1 MKNKNPLSQTA
12 TELAQQQLQALR
24 SSTTGITS
32 AVLLSSDGFEVT
44 SLETD
49 KGKASRL
56 AAMGSSLAAISSAIA
71 KEAGI
76 SECSRLIVESE
87 ECVVAVMKV
96 PNSSPPLVLAVVAN
110 DASRLGQL
118 LWGAK
123 HCCAALS
130 QELKEVS

>member
-87 ECVVAVMKV
+87 EGVVAVMKV

-130 QELKEVS
+130 QELKKVS

>member
-1 MKNKNPLSQTA
+1 MTNKNPLGQAA
-12 TELAQQQLQALR
+12 TEIAQQQLQKLR
-24 SSTTGITS
+24 ATTTGITS

-76 SECSRLIVESE
+76 SECRRLIVESE
-87 ECVVAVMKV
+87 EGVVAVMTV
-96 PNSSPPLVLAVVAN
+96 PDSSPPLVLAVVAN

-130 QELKEVS
+130 KKLKK

>member
-1 MKNKNPLSQTA
+1 MTNKNPLGQAA
-12 TELAQQQLQALR
+12 TEIAQQQLQKLR
-24 SSTTGITS
+24 ATTTGITS

-76 SECSRLIVESE
+76 SECRRLIVESE
-87 ECVVAVMKV
+87 EGVVAVMTV
-96 PNSSPPLVLAVVAN
+96 PDSSPPLVLAVVAN

-130 QELKEVS
+130 KKLNK

>member
-71 KEAGI
+71 REAGI

-87 ECVVAVMKV
+87 EGVVAVMKV

>member
-12 TELAQQQLQALR
+12 TDLAQQQLQALR

-87 ECVVAVMKV
+87 EGVVAVMKV

-130 QELKEVS
+130 QELKKVS

>member
-1 MKNKNPLSQTA
+1 
-12 TELAQQQLQALR
+12 
-24 SSTTGITS
+24 
-32 AVLLSSDGFEVT
+32 
-44 SLETD
+44 
-49 KGKASRL
+49 KASRL

-76 SECSRLIVESE
+76 SECRRLIVESE
-87 ECVVAVMKV
+87 EGVVAVMTV
-96 PNSSPPLVLAVVAN
+96 PDSSPPLVLAVVAN

-130 QELKEVS
+130 KKLKK

>member
-1 MKNKNPLSQTA
+1 MTNKNPLGQAA
-12 TELAQQQLQALR
+12 TEIAQQQLQKLR
-24 SSTTGITS
+24 AATTGITS

-76 SECSRLIVESE
+76 SECRRLIVESE
-87 ECVVAVMKV
+87 EGVVAVMTV
-96 PNSSPPLVLAVVAN
+96 PDSSPPLVLAVVAN

-118 LWGAK
+118 LWVAK

-130 QELKEVS
+130 KKLNK

>member
-1 MKNKNPLSQTA
+1 MKVASPLGKTETA
-12 TELAQQQLQALR
+12 VAQKELENFQEN
-24 SSTTGITS
+24 TKGVTS
-32 AVLLSSDGFEVT
+32 AVLLRTDGFEVA
-44 SLETD
+44 SLQVNKD
-49 KGKASRL
+49 SASRL

-76 SECSRLIVESE
+76 SECRRLIVESE
-87 ECVVAVMKV
+87 EGVVAVMTV
-96 PNSSPPLVLAVVAN
+96 PDSSPPLVLAVVAN

-130 QELKEVS
+130 KKLKK

>member
-1 MKNKNPLSQTA
+1 MTNKNPLGQAA
-12 TELAQQQLQALR
+12 TEIAQQQLQKLR
-24 SSTTGITS
+24 ATTTGITS

-76 SECSRLIVESE
+76 SECRRLIVESE
-87 ECVVAVMKV
+87 EGVVAVMTV
-96 PNSSPPLVLAVVAN
+96 PDSSPPLVLAVVAN

-123 HCCAALS
+123 HCLS
-130 QELKEVS
+130 LIHI

>member
-12 TELAQQQLQALR
+12 TELAQQQLQSLR

-87 ECVVAVMKV
+87 EGVVAVMKV

>member
-1 MKNKNPLSQTA
+1 MKAGSVISKTA
-12 TELAQQQLQALR
+12 VGIAEKQLQIF
-24 SSTTGITS
+24 SNSTPGVTS

-87 ECVVAVMKV
+87 EGVVAVMKV